1 MAEKIYHYPLW
12 IRLWHLANALFCLTL
27 IVTGISMQFSE
38 PDRSLI
44 RFDFA
49 VTIHNSAAILL
60 TINYI
65 FFLFANRI
73 SGNGKHYKF
82 SEKNY
87 VQKLLTQFKYYTVGI
102 FKGDKAPFPVNLE
115 RKFNPLQHFAYIAVM
130 YGMLPVI
137 FITGWGMFFPELVVT
152 RIFGISGLFLTDL
165 IHIIIGFAISMF
177 VIIHIYFCMLGTSIL
192 SSFKSM
198 INGWV
203 EVH

>member
-27 IVTGISMQFSE
+27 IVSGISMQFSE
-38 PDRSLI
+38 PGRSLI
-44 RFDFA
+44 RFDYA
-49 VTIHNSAAILL
+49 VTLHNSVAILL

-65 FFLFANRI
+65 FFLIANRL

-87 VQKLLTQFKYYTVGI
+87 AEKLLSQFKYYTSGI
-102 FKGDKAPFPVNLE
+102 FNGAKAPFPVNSE
-115 RKFNPLQHFAYIAVM
+115 RKFNPLQHFAYISIM
-130 YGMLPVI
+130 YGVLPLI
-137 FITGWGMFFPELVVT
+137 FITGWAMFFPEIVIT

-165 IHIIIGFAISMF
+165 IHIIAGFLVSMF
-177 VIIHIYFCMLGTSIL
+177 LIVHIYFCMLGTNIFA
-192 SSFKSM
+192 SFKSM
-198 INGWV
+198 ISGWV

>member
-1 MAEKIYHYPLW
+1 MVEKIYHYPLW
-12 IRLWHLANALFCLTL
+12 IRLWHLANAFFCLIL
-27 IVTGISMQFSE
+27 IFTGISMQFSE
-38 PDRSLI
+38 PNRPII
-44 RFDFA
+44 RFDVA
-49 VTIHNSAAILL
+49 VTLHNFAAILL
-60 TINYI
+60 SINYL
-65 FFLFANRI
+65 FFLFANKL

-87 VQKLLTQFKYYTVGI
+87 GGKLLSQFKYYTSGI
-102 FKGDKAPFPVNLE
+102 FNGSKAPFPVSYQ

-130 YGMLPVI
+130 YGMLPII
-137 FITGWGMFFPELVVT
+137 FITGWAMFFPEIIIS

-165 IHIIIGFAISMF
+165 VHIIVGFSISMF
-177 VIIHIYFCMLGTSIL
+177 VIIHIYFCMLGTTIF

>member
-1 MAEKIYHYPLW
+1 MGEKIYHYPLW

-38 PDRSLI
+38 PDRALI

-60 TINYI
+60 TINYL

-87 VQKLLTQFKYYTVGI
+87 VGKLLTQFKYYTVGI
-102 FKGDKAPFPVNLE
+102 FKGEKAPFPVNEE
-115 RKFNPLQHFAYIAVM
+115 RKFNPLQHFTYIAVM
-130 YGMLPVI
+130 YGILPII
-137 FITGWGMFFPELVVT
+137 FITGWGMFFPEIVVT

-165 IHIIIGFAISMF
+165 IHIIAGFTVSVF
-177 VIIHIYFCMLGTSIL
+177 VIVHIYFCTLGTSIFA
-192 SSFKSM
+192 SFKSM
-198 INGWV
+198 INGWA